1 VTPIASEDQWQVAMP
16 ESVGLDGAKLSALEV
31 RFEEWKE
38 SNLHGVV
45 VRHGKLAFEH
55 YFRGFDLKARNGPG
69 IIDFNATTAH
79 DLRSM
84 TKSVTALVLG
94 WLLIA
99 ASSPMWTNPCCHS
112 SRTTPICARRRRTAS
127 PFGTYWRCPW
137 VSLGARMRLTPTRTR

>member
-1 VTPIASEDQWQVAMP
+1 M
-16 ESVGLDGAKLSALEV
+16 DGGKLSALAM

-38 SNLHGVV
+38 ANQHGVVV

-69 IIDFNATTAH
+69 IINFNATTTH

-94 WLLIA
+94 AAIHCGIIA
-99 ASSPMWTNPCCHS
+99 DMDQLVPSFF
-112 SRTTPICARRRRTAS
+112 RTTPICARPRRTAS
-127 PFGTYWRCPW
+127 PFGTC
-137 VSLGARMRLTPTRTR
+137 